1 MTLVRRV
8 AVPLSLGLLRVRT
21 AGAASL
27 LVVAGIAAATAAL
40 AGVLGA
46 ALVAQDRALARA
58 VHQLPPPLRAVR
70 VGFFGVPG
78 QSEPSPRVDAAARRE
93 LRAVGGREAVA
104 TVLLRES
111 SIGGAFVSL
120 GGVDGLARWVRVRSG
135 RLPRPCRPARCEVLL
150 VRGGGRLPRTRGLRI
165 VVSGRGVL
173 RSTQLFGDAVP
184 AERNQLDRA
193 ALAPAFQRSAR
204 YHQPAAPP
212 LLLAEGVSTLASEP
226 ALASSYRSYGW
237 VLPLRHGDVRSWR
250 IGALLASIEQARAA
264 LQARTVE
271 YDLVAPTS
279 ELAEARAE
287 AKVGARRLLLLGGQ
301 AAALTLAFAAFAATR
316 LRRSARDG
324 RRRLT
329 WLGAPAWQVAVADG
343 ARALALGAGGV
354 VLGWIGGAATARHSV
369 LTAGAAGVVL
379 LAALGAAAV
388 VATAL
393 VAEAR
398 SPRILDAVALGLATA
413 AALALARGA
422 ADTDE
427 LLATRG
433 TGAVLL
439 VLPAMVVAFAA
450 IAT

>member
-58 VHQLPPPLRAVR
+58 VDQLPPPLRAVR

-78 QSEPSPRVDAAARRE
+78 QSEPFPRVDAAARRE

-135 RLPRPCRPARCEVLL
+135 S
-150 VRGGGRLPRTRGLRI
+150 LPRTRGLRI

-226 ALASSYRSYGW
+226 
-237 VLPLRHGDVRSWR
+237 
-250 IGALLASIEQARAA
+250 
-264 LQARTVE
+264 
-271 YDLVAPTS
+271 
-279 ELAEARAE
+279 
-287 AKVGARRLLLLGGQ
+287 
-301 AAALTLAFAAFAATR
+301 
-316 LRRSARDG
+316 
-324 RRRLT
+324 
-329 WLGAPAWQVAVADG
+329 
-343 ARALALGAGGV
+343 
-354 VLGWIGGAATARHSV
+354 
-369 LTAGAAGVVL
+369 
-379 LAALGAAAV
+379 
-388 VATAL
+388 
-393 VAEAR
+393 
-398 SPRILDAVALGLATA
+398 
-413 AALALARGA
+413 
-422 ADTDE
+422 
-427 LLATRG
+427 
-433 TGAVLL
+433 
-439 VLPAMVVAFAA
+439 
-450 IAT
+450 